1 MRTILSGVAPT
12 AALLWL
18 FVLSGATSVVAQ
30 QLDVDIIER
39 ASEDLDT
46 CSYGQV
52 AGLKA
57 GGDGFLAVRK
67 GPGSDHAKIDELKNG
82 DNVWLF
88 ETRGKWI
95 GVVYGVESLS
105 CSPIDADRPVHKGGK
120 KGWVHQNWVEVLAG

>member
-1 MRTILSGVAPT
+1 MSTPIWVSLLKQLLAKADELFIFCRRVFMRTILSGVAPT

-30 QLDVDIIER
+30 QLDVHIIER

-57 GGDGFLAVRK
+57 GVMV
-67 GPGSDHAKIDELKNG
+67 S
-82 DNVWLF
+82 
-88 ETRGKWI
+88 
-95 GVVYGVESLS
+95 
-105 CSPIDADRPVHKGGK
+105 SPCEKAPVPIMPK
-120 KGWVHQNWVEVLAG
+120 LTS

>member
-1 MRTILSGVAPT
+1 M
-12 AALLWL
+12 
-18 FVLSGATSVVAQ
+18 
-30 QLDVDIIER
+30 
-39 ASEDLDT
+39 
-46 CSYGQV
+46 
-52 AGLKA
+52 
-57 GGDGFLAVRK
+57 RK